1 MRKHKSHPED
11 VKVQCPGL
19 PVARRRVAGRSRAGF
34 TLIELL
40 VVIAIIGIL
49 ASMMLPSLSGAKQRG
64 KIILCINNL
73 RQMGLAIQMYADD
86 YRQRFPPASV
96 AQLDPLTGQPLDPI
110 PRGTLQAL
118 GGREPLNPACFP
130 NARSRPLW
138 AYIKPSDVFRCPDDR
153 GQKILPC
160 SSACDP
166 DFAPSNFKTV
176 GISYQYNGGTPLV
189 LSGGGFRAWKNSPTL
204 PSTLAGQSEGWIPD
218 PARFIV
224 MHEPPARIYGC
235 VDTGPRWYQWHF
247 AAAGPAEFV
256 DPRVAPTRFVSPILF
271 ADGHTRQHN
280 FTRALTADPLFPYEE
295 TADWMWYKGPDR

>member
-1 MRKHKSHPED
+1 M
-11 VKVQCPGL
+11 KVQCPGL
-19 PVARRRVAGRSRAGF
+19 PVPLRGVAGRSRAGF

-64 KIILCINNL
+64 KMILCINNL

-86 YRQRFPPASV
+86 YRGRFPPASV
-96 AQLDPLTGQPLDPI
+96 AQLDPVTGQPLDPI

-176 GISYQYNGGTPLV
+176 GMSYQYNGGTPLV

-256 DPRVAPTRFVSPILF
+256 DPRVAPTRFVSPVLF